1 MESGFPIGRF
11 GYNGYNQPM
20 QPSSLMGRVLMVEP
34 ANDRVAAGLGAA
46 GFDVR
51 STAKELTA
59 LALAAKESFD
69 VVIVDA
75 TLPGMDGMSF
85 VSRLRERAPGTAV
98 VVLTAKYTNELAA
111 EAAEVGVFQMLQKS
125 ADSRS
130 LERVVRA
137 AVSETRHLLSTF
149 RAIVRPPIPPRS
161 VPATDAKNEFGS
173 ILEAAVQNGAVVITK
188 HEVPKAVLVSVER
201 VAALLSKHEP
211 DLQVLSREFDDLVA
225 RMRTPKARA
234 AARGL
239 FAATPEE
246 LGEAALAGLKRRD
259 G

>member
-1 MESGFPIGRF
+1 M
-11 GYNGYNQPM
+11 NM
-20 QPSSLMGRVLMVEP
+20 QASLMGRVLMVES
-34 ANDRVAAGLGAA
+34 VEGGLGAA
-46 GFDVR
+46 GFEVQ
-51 STAKELTA
+51 SVAKELA
-59 LALAAKESFD
+59 AVALAAKEPFD

-75 TLPGMDGMSF
+75 SLPGMDGMSL

-111 EAAEVGVFQMLQKS
+111 EAAELGVFQILQKPT
-125 ADSRS
+125 DSRS

-149 RAIVRPPIPPRS
+149 RAIVRPPTPPRS

-173 ILEAAVQNGAVVITK
+173 ILETAVQNGAVVITK
-188 HEVPKAVLVSVER
+188 HDVPKAVLVSVER
-201 VAALLSKHEP
+201 VGALLAKHEP
-211 DLQVLSREFDDLVA
+211 DLEALSREFDDLVA

-234 AARGL
+234 AARSL
-239 FAATPEE
+239 FAATPNQ
-246 LGEAALAGLKRRD
+246 LGEAALAGVKRAD

>member
-1 MESGFPIGRF
+1 
-11 GYNGYNQPM
+11 M
-20 QPSSLMGRVLMVEP
+20 QAALMGRVLMVEP
-34 ANDRVAAGLGAA
+34 ATEAVAGGLSAA
-46 GFDVR
+46 GFEVR
-51 STAKELTA
+51 SVAKELTA
-59 LALAAKESFD
+59 LALAAKEPFD

-75 TLPGMDGMSF
+75 SRPGIDGMSF

-111 EAAEVGVFQMLQKS
+111 EAAEAGVFQMLQKPT
-125 ADSRS
+125 DSLS

-149 RAIVRPPIPPRS
+149 RAIVRPPTPPRS

-173 ILEAAVQNGAVVITK
+173 ILETAVQNGAVVITK
-188 HEVPKAVLVSVER
+188 HDVPKAVLVSVER
-201 VAALLSKHEP
+201 VSDLLAKHEP
-211 DLQVLSREFDDLVA
+211 DLQALAREFDELVA

-239 FAATPEE
+239 FAATAEQ
-246 LGEAALAGLKRRD
+246 LGEAALAGVKRRD